1 MIEDAQRANRNY
13 KDKDKKRSRT
23 IALRL
28 ANFKDKNIILK
39 NLYKL
44 KGSDV
49 YINRDFNRET
59 MEFRKKL
66 WEGVKAVAFRE

>member
-39 NLYKL
+39 NLNKL